1 MRATTLSV
9 GFIPL
14 VDAAPL
20 IVAESMGFA
29 AEEGLALDL
38 RRAPSWSTVRD
49 MLSFGQVQAAHLLSP
64 LPIAQALG
72 LGGTGVSLDAV
83 SVLSVNGN
91 VVGVSRAL
99 AERLRDRGHAFGF
112 DDAAAAGRAPVRLHR
127 CWRLRPGSTRG
138 TALH

>member
-38 RRAPSWSTVRD
+38 RRAPS
-49 MLSFGQVQAAHLLSP
+49 
-64 LPIAQALG
+64 
-72 LGGTGVSLDAV
+72 
-83 SVLSVNGN
+83 
-91 VVGVSRAL
+91 
-99 AERLRDRGHAFGF
+99 
-112 DDAAAAGRAPVRLHR
+112 
-127 CWRLRPGSTRG
+127 
-138 TALH
+138 